1 MTKYLHVTRQ
11 MLLLLLQYKSFFVAT
26 VISMLV
32 KILVSLFVWKTIF
45 ASQTEVKG
53 YTLATFTTYIIFA
66 NLLNNLNTF
75 GIGRELASSIVKG
88 NITGELLLPYSP
100 IIALFFSDFGL
111 KIIEGIKFILV
122 LGIIP
127 LINPNVYLPD
137 VKTWGLFLLT
147 SLLGMFMVQLMD
159 LGFGLLSFYTVNTW
173 GLFILREG
181 IFNLSAGVLLPLS
194 FYPAPVAKILSFL
207 PYSFAVNFPINIL
220 LKKEVDTSL
229 FWVQLI
235 WVPILA
241 GLMYVLWQGAK
252 KRLVIF
258 GG

>member
-11 MLLLLLQYKSFFVAT
+11 MIILQLQYKSFFIAT
-26 VISMLV
+26 LVSMLV
-32 KILVSLFVWKTIF
+32 KILVSLFVWQTIF
-45 ASQTEVKG
+45 AAQSEVNG
-53 YTLATFTTYIIFA
+53 YDLTTFTTYIIFA
-66 NLLNNLNTF
+66 NLLNNLNSF
-75 GIGRELASSIVKG
+75 GIGRDLASSIIRG

-100 IIALFFSDFGL
+100 ITALFFNDIGL
-111 KIIEGIKFILV
+111 KIIEAVKFLLILI
-122 LGIIP
+122 IIP
-127 LINPNVYLPD
+127 LAHPNFYLPD
-137 VKTWGLFLLT
+137 AKTWGLFLLT

-173 GLFILREG
+173 GLLILREG

-194 FYPAPVAKILSFL
+194 FYPAPIAKVLSFL

-220 LKKEVDTSL
+220 LGKEVDTNL
-229 FWVQLI
+229 FWLQLI

-241 GLMYVLWQGAK
+241 GLMYFLWQEAK
-252 KRLVIF
+252 KRLIIF

>member
-11 MLLLLLQYKSFFVAT
+11 MLIVQLQYKSFFVASL
-26 VISMLV
+26 ISMLV

-45 ASQTEVKG
+45 ASQSEVKG

-66 NLLNNLNTF
+66 NLLNGLNGF
-75 GIGRELASSIVKG
+75 GIGQSLGSSIVKG
-88 NITGELLLPYSP
+88 TITGELLQPYSP
-100 IIALFFSDFGL
+100 ITAIFFSDLGL
-111 KIIEGIKFILV
+111 KIIESVKFLLV
-122 LGIIP
+122 LIVVP
-127 LINPNVYLPD
+127 LVNSDFYLPD
-137 VKTWGLFLLT
+137 VKTWGLFLVT
-147 SLLGMFMVQLMD
+147 SILGIFMVQLMD

-181 IFNLSAGVLLPLS
+181 LFNLSAGVLLPLS
-194 FYPAPVAKILSFL
+194 FYPAPIAKVLSFL

-220 LKKEVDTSL
+220 LGKEVDTSL

-235 WVPILA
+235 WVPFLA
-241 GLMYVLWQGAK
+241 VLMYVLWQRAR

>member
-1 MTKYLHVTRQ
+1 MAKYLHVTRQ
-11 MLLLLLQYKSFFVAT
+11 MLLLQLQYKSFFVASL
-26 VISMLV
+26 VSMLV

-45 ASQTEVKG
+45 ASQSEVNG
-53 YTLATFTTYIIFA
+53 YSLATFTTYILFA
-66 NLLNNLNTF
+66 NLLNNLNSF
-75 GIGRELASSIVKG
+75 GIGRDLAKSIARG
-88 NITGELLLPYSP
+88 DITGELLYPYSP
-100 IIALFFSDFGL
+100 ITALFFQDFGM
-111 KIIEGIKFILV
+111 KIIEAGKFILV
-122 LGIIP
+122 LLVVPIV
-127 LINPNVYLPD
+127 NPDFYLPD
-137 VKTWGLFLLT
+137 VKTWGIFLVT

-194 FYPAPVAKILSFL
+194 FYPAPIAKILSFL

-220 LKKEVDTSL
+220 LGKEVDTSL

-235 WVPILA
+235 WLPLLA
-241 GLMYVLWQGAK
+241 GIMYVLWQKAR

>member
-11 MLLLLLQYKSFFVAT
+11 MLLLQLQYKSFFVAT
-26 VISMLV
+26 LVSMLV
-32 KILVSLFVWKTIF
+32 KTLVSLFVWKTIF
-45 ASQTEVKG
+45 ASQSEVNG
-53 YTLATFTTYIIFA
+53 YSLATFTTYIIFA
-66 NLLNNLNTF
+66 NLLNNLNSF
-75 GIGRELASSIVKG
+75 GIGRDLASSIVKG

-100 IIALFFSDFGL
+100 ITALFFQDFGM
-111 KIIEGIKFILV
+111 KIIEGAKFILV
-122 LGIIP
+122 LAVLP
-127 LINPNVYLPD
+127 LINPNLYLPNAQ
-137 VKTWGLFLLT
+137 TWALFLLT

-194 FYPAPVAKILSFL
+194 FYPAPIAKVLSFL

-220 LKKEVDTSL
+220 LGKEVDTSL
-229 FWVQLI
+229 FWVQLV
-235 WVPILA
+235 WVPVLA
-241 GLMYVLWQGAK
+241 GLMYLLWQEAK